1 GSAMVAATDLAE
13 RIATVRQRVADAARA
28 AGRDPDEVAIVAV
41 SKTVGR
47 EAVDEAYRL
56 GVRRFGE
63 NRVQAAAAKFAE
75 PLPADAA
82 LHLIGHLQ
90 SNKARTAAR
99 LFDLIESVDRLSVI
113 DALEREGARLDRP
126 IPVLLQVNL
135 AREPQKAGCPP
146 EAAADL
152 AVRIAGADWLDLRGL
167 MTIAP
172 LVADPEATRPV
183 FAGLRRL
190 RDELQRAQ
198 PALRL
203 ERLSMGMTN
212 DFPIAIAEGATE
224 VRIGRAIFGG

>member
-1 GSAMVAATDLAE
+1 MVAATTLSE

-47 EAVDEAYRL
+47 DAVDEAYRL
-56 GVRRFGE
+56 GLRRFGE
-63 NRVQAAAAKFAE
+63 NRVQDAAAKFAE

-99 LFDLIESVDRLSVI
+99 LFDLIESVDRPSAI
-113 DALEREGARLDRP
+113 DALAREAARLDRP
-126 IPVLLQVNL
+126 LPVLLQVNV
-135 AREPQKAGCPP
+135 AREPQKGGCAP

-152 AVRIAGADWLDLRGL
+152 VDLIAASDWLELRGL

-172 LVADPEATRPV
+172 LVDDPEATRPV

-190 RDELQRAQ
+190 RDELQRTRSGL
-198 PALRL
+198 ALPH
-203 ERLSMGMTN
+203 LSMGMTN
-212 DFPIAIAEGATE
+212 DYPIAVAEGATE
-224 VRIGRAIFGG
+224 VRIGRAIFGT